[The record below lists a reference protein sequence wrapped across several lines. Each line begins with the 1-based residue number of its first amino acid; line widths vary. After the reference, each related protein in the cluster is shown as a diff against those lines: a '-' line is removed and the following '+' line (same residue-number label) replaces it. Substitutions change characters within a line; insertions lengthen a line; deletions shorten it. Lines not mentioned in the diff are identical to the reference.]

1 LVVADCWLL
10 IKTRRNPRL
19 FRSIIYSIF
28 DRKYNSKDELLAQE
42 VLIPSLVPWIFN
54 FSLNFFEISIFLINY
69 FQKKQIS
76 DIASA
81 YTKRLPTPWSTS
93 QPVLFDTLLRI
104 DLIKAQ
110 NIQNGQEFSL
120 FNVFMYSKKRENR
133 SEKIMSKNHGRRP
146 ANFRAQF
153 AFI

>member
-1 LVVADCWLL
+1 LL
-10 IKTRRNPRL
+10 IAGTRRNPRL
-19 FRSIIYSIF
+19 FRFIIYSTF

-42 VLIPSLVPWIFN
+42 ALIPSLVPWIFN
-54 FSLNFFEISIFLINY
+54 FSLNFFEISIFFN

-76 DIASA
+76 DIAPA
-81 YTKRLPTPWSTS
+81 YTKRLPTHWSTS
-93 QPVLFDTLLRI
+93 QPVLFDILLRI

-120 FNVFMYSKKRENR
+120 FNVFMYSIKRENR
-133 SEKIMSKNHGRRP
+133 SEKIMSKNHCRRL